1 MNEVFTASRLTD
13 LLTPDQVVFNEKGVS
28 FRTKRI
34 IGGSESFV
42 FYSDISGVEIDRG
55 VFFATIRIL
64 PRARP
69 EIVIKGFTKGDAS
82 RIKDLILQ
90 RV

>member
-13 LLTPDQVVFNEKGVS
+13 LLTPDQVAFNEKGVS
-28 FRTKRI
+28 LRTKRI
-34 IGGSESFV
+34 LGGSDSFV
-42 FYSDISGVEIDRG
+42 FFTDISGVEIDNG
-55 VFFATIRIL
+55 IFFSTIRII

-69 EIVIKGFTKGDAS
+69 EMIIKGFTRGDAR
-82 RIKDLILQ
+82 RIKEIILD

>member
-28 FRTKRI
+28 LRTKRLLS
-34 IGGSESFV
+34 GSDSFV
-42 FYSDISGVEIDRG
+42 FYSDISGVELDNGI
-55 VFFATIRIL
+55 FFSTIRII

-69 EIVIKGFTKGDAS
+69 EIVIKGFTRGDAR
-82 RIKDLILQ
+82 RIKDLILE